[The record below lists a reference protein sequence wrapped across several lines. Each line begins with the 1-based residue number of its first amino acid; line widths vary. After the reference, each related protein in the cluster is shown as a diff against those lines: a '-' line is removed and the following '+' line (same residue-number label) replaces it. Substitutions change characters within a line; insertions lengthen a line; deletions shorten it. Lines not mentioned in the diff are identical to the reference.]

1 MRINAREYQNV
12 SFKQE
17 LCHLCRGVF
26 DWVTQ
31 CDINKALRMKNVF
44 GKEVESEKEL
54 FQCHSIRKRNVK
66 KAECLLGP

>member
-1 MRINAREYQNV
+1 M
-12 SFKQE
+12 
-17 LCHLCRGVF
+17 CRLSKNCVIYAEVF
-26 DWVTQ
+26 DCLFR

-66 KAECLLGP
+66 KEECLLGP

>member
-1 MRINAREYQNV
+1 MQ
-12 SFKQE
+12 
-17 LCHLCRGVF
+17 GVF